1 MTFKTPSNTTPI
13 TPVAL
18 ATAAKFGSM
27 DGLGRIRTSRH
38 QNIYEADF
46 EYGTQP
52 MRWENYVVSGA
63 GGSSVTHQPGQGGV
77 RMRLGT
83 TNGDI
88 TIRQTRPYH
97 RYQPGKTLYMATA
110 INFGAAQA
118 NQRQRVGFYD
128 DGNGIFLEQ
137 GDPVPVATSNVQTC
151 TLVAGNNLMTGLS
164 NTFGFHWGMQVSGN
178 NIPVGNTYVIHSVN
192 STAVMLNQA
201 ATGSSTSNTV
211 TFQLAANPFGM
222 FAVMRS
228 DVQNSLGT
236 GIGVNGG
243 IPNDIRIPLP
253 YWNGDTA
260 TTQSLDW
267 SRLQMIWMEYAWYGG
282 GMLRW
287 GAFINGEP
295 VVLNYTGAGNRSY
308 GTLTQQGPWSRTGN
322 LPVRYEQRNLG
333 TTAANNDMLHYG
345 VSVVVEGGTDDQRG
359 FTYSYGMSLAA
370 PQKSVVGA
378 NTRYPILSIRPRTM
392 GTIEASGNATFNA
405 VNSSSNTTTLVLGTA
420 NASWTANQFV
430 GRHLFLPGLTSPFA
444 PTGITGRVTFN
455 NTSAIGFV
463 DIVTNNAIANTPGA
477 GQPFQ
482 LGLVNRGQLLPKSM
496 FISANSAAIIE
507 LITSTTNSPITLT
520 GQTWFTLAN
529 TGFTLN
535 TANGA
540 AANVQQALIPGANNS
555 GLGSNYS
562 FAERDVAA
570 TAISGGEVVFAF
582 LSPAGG
588 SGLQQID
595 LSYFFPLYNTVAGG
609 TPDIL
614 TVAATTTATTSV
626 GVHIIAQEA
635 MS

>member
-1 MTFKTPSNTTPI
+1 
-13 TPVAL
+13 
-18 ATAAKFGSM
+18 
-27 DGLGRIRTSRH
+27 
-38 QNIYEADF
+38 
-46 EYGTQP
+46 
-52 MRWENYVVSGA
+52 
-63 GGSSVTHQPGQGGV
+63 
-77 RMRLGT
+77 
-83 TNGDI
+83 
-88 TIRQTRPYH
+88 
-97 RYQPGKTLYMATA
+97 
-110 INFGAAQA
+110 
-118 NQRQRVGFYD
+118 
-128 DGNGIFLEQ
+128 
-137 GDPVPVATSNVQTC
+137 
-151 TLVAGNNLMTGLS
+151 
-164 NTFGFHWGMQVSGN
+164 
-178 NIPVGNTYVIHSVN
+178 
-192 STAVMLNQA
+192 MLNQA

-211 TFQLAANPFGM
+211 TFQLPANPLGM

-228 DVQNSLGT
+228 DVQNALGT

-253 YWNGDTA
+253 YWNGDAA
-260 TTQSLDW
+260 TIQSMDW
-267 SRLQMIWMEYAWYGG
+267 TRLQMIWMEYAWYGG

-295 VVLNYTGAGNRSY
+295 VVLNYTGAGNRNY
-308 GTLTQQGPWSRTGN
+308 GSLTQQGPWSRTGN
-322 LPVRYEQRNLG
+322 LPIRYEQRNLG
-333 TTAANNDMLHYG
+333 TTAANNDMFHYG

-370 PQKSVVGA
+370 PQKSVAGA

-405 VNSSSNTTTLVLGTA
+405 VNSSSNTTTLILGTA
-420 NASWTANQFV
+420 NTSWTANQFV
-430 GRHLFLPGLTSPFA
+430 GRHIFLPGLTSPFA
-444 PTGITGRVTFN
+444 PVGITGRVTFN

-529 TGFTLN
+529 TAYTLN

-540 AANVQQALIPGANNS
+540 AANVQQALMPGANNS

-562 FAERDVAA
+562 FAERDVSA
-570 TAISGGEVVFAF
+570 TAVVGGEVVFAF

-609 TPDIL
+609 APDIL
-614 TVAATTTATTSV
+614 TVAATTATTTSV

>member
-1 MTFKTPSNTTPI
+1 MTFKTPSNTAVI
-13 TPVAL
+13 QPVAL
-18 ATAAKFGSM
+18 ASAAKFGSM
-27 DGLGRIRTSRH
+27 DGLGRVRMSRH

-110 INFGAAQA
+110 INLGTAQA
-118 NQRQRVGFYD
+118 NQRQRVGFFD

-137 GDPVPVATSNVQTC
+137 GDPYPTATTNTQAG
-151 TLVAGNNLMTGLS
+151 TLVSGNNLLTGLS
-164 NTFGFHWGMQVSGN
+164 NTYGFHWGMQISGN
-178 NIPVGNTYVIHSVN
+178 NISASNTYVIHTVN
-192 STAVMLNQA
+192 STAVMMNNP
-201 ATGSSTSNTV
+201 ATGSSTSNNV
-211 TFQLAANPFGM
+211 TFQIPANPYGM

-253 YWNGDTA
+253 YWNGDAA
-260 TTQSLDW
+260 TIASLDW
-267 SRLQMIWMEYAWYGG
+267 TRVQMIWMEYAWYGG
-282 GMLRW
+282 GLLRW

-295 VVLNYTGAGNRSY
+295 VVLNYTGAGNRVY
-308 GTLTQQGPWSRTGN
+308 GSLTQQGPWSRTGN

-345 VSVVVEGGTDDQRG
+345 VSVVVEGGADDQRG
-359 FTYSYGMSLAA
+359 FTYSYGMAA
-370 PQKSVVGA
+370 ATPQKTIAGA

-392 GTIEASGNATFNA
+392 GTIEASGNSTFNA
-405 VNSSSNTTTLVLGTA
+405 TTAASNTTTIVLSTA
-420 NASWTANQFV
+420 NTNWSANQFV
-430 GRHLFLPGLTSPFA
+430 GRHIFFPGLTSTQA
-444 PTGITGRVTFN
+444 PIGITGRVTFN

-477 GQPFQ
+477 SQPFQ
-482 LGLVNRGQLLPKSM
+482 LGLINRGQLLPKSM
-496 FISANSAAIIE
+496 FISANNAAIIE
-507 LITSTTNSPITLT
+507 LITSTTNSPIVLT
-520 GQTWFTLAN
+520 GQTFFTLAN
-529 TGFTLN
+529 TTYTLN

-540 AANVQQALIPGANNS
+540 AANVQQALMPGANNS

-570 TAISGGEVVFAF
+570 TALSGGEVVFAF

-609 TPDIL
+609 SPDIL
-614 TVAATTTATTSV
+614 TVAATTTASTAV